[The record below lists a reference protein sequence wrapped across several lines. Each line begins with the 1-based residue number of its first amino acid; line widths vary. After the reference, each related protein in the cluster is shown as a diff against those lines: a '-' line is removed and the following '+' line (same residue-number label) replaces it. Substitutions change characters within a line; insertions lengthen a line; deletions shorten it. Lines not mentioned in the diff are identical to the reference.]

1 MATIKHTVAYLGI
14 NYGMMKLGNMQCMIF
29 TEMMLV
35 TNRLSQQKESS
46 IEKTSNDYLSA
57 HSTCSIACKLH

>member
-46 IEKTSNDYLSA
+46 IEKLPM
-57 HSTCSIACKLH
+57 II